1 MERHGFSW
9 GGDFPTVPDP
19 MHFEFRGR

>member
-1 MERHGFSW
+1 MERHGFYW